1 MIMKNSICVTTPI
14 THKEAVIMLNMIAD
28 YIDDVVDTSNEL
40 DGVIDLVELMQAIVS
55 DNSMFIRN

>member
-1 MIMKNSICVTTPI
+1 
-14 THKEAVIMLNMIAD
+14 MLNMIAD

-40 DGVIDLVELMQAIVS
+40 DGVIDLVELMAAIVS

>member
-1 MIMKNSICVTTPI
+1 
-14 THKEAVIMLNMIAD
+14 MLNMIAD

>member
-1 MIMKNSICVTTPI
+1 MKNSICVNTPI